1 MQLTHRFTLPASVEQ
16 AWTAFYFANRIA
28 PCFPGATLTRVAGDE
43 FDGVL
48 KIKLGPTPL
57 QYEGTATFLE
67 RSPEDQRIVVQAHG
81 KDRRGHGTISVTVTM
96 TFTGGESE
104 TEVEATST
112 AEFTGQG
119 ASFGQTVVQEASDR
133 LVQRLIDC
141 VSGKFAAG
149 LGDLPS
155 AEELAT
161 AAAAE
166 HAPARQRAGG
176 GKMSELAEP
185 QEAVQPEPAPTA
197 EVDTEREP
205 ATDAAA
211 EPAPTAD
218 ADTQPAPTAEVGTE
232 REPATDADTEREPAT
247 DADTEREPATDA
259 DTEREP
265 ATEVDTERQPATDAD
280 TERQPTTDADTEPG
294 PTTDVDTE
302 RSALDADRASV
313 PHTDSAT
320 AASGVAD
327 GSAAPT
333 PAPHALPATAGPQ
346 GGALA
351 TMVLPRVRRF
361 GPPVL
366 GAVVAVSVISGIVR
380 RIRR

>member
-67 RSPEDQRIVVQAHG
+67 RSPENQRIVVQAHG
-81 KDRRGHGTISVTVTM
+81 KDRRGHGTISVTVTI
-96 TFTGGESE
+96 TFTGGESK
-104 TEVEATST
+104 TDVEATST
-112 AEFTGQG
+112 AEFTGHG

-141 VSGKFAAG
+141 VSGKFATG

-161 AAAAE
+161 GAAAE

-176 GKMSELAEP
+176 GKMSELADP
-185 QEAVQPEPAPTA
+185 QEAIQPERKPTA
-197 EVDTEREP
+197 DVDAERDAKPAADVDTEREP
-205 ATDAAA
+205 ATDADAERDAKPAA
-211 EPAPTAD
+211 DVDTEP
-218 ADTQPAPTAEVGTE
+218 V
-232 REPATDADTEREPAT
+232 PATDA
-247 DADTEREPATDA
+247 
-259 DTEREP
+259 
-265 ATEVDTERQPATDAD
+265 
-280 TERQPTTDADTEPG
+280 
-294 PTTDVDTE
+294 DTE

-313 PHTDSAT
+313 PHTDNAT

-333 PAPHALPATAGPQ
+333 PDSPALPATAGPQ

-366 GAVVAVSVISGIVR
+366 GALVAVSVISGIVR
-380 RIRR
+380 RIRH